1 MAALSPNSIDM
12 QLPLRLHFLFI
23 VNVPT
28 PFELV
33 GVRLLP
39 LKLKVCP
46 VLILSVAVP
55 TDKVFQ
61 LPSPSTQY
69 SQALPDK
76 LAVNPSSFASIV
88 R

>member
-1 MAALSPNSIDM
+1 M

-23 VNVPT
+23 VNVPI
-28 PFELV
+28 PFELF
-33 GVRLLP
+33 GVRLP

-46 VLILSVAVP
+46 LLILSVAVP
-55 TDKVFQ
+55 ADKVFQ
-61 LPSPSTQY
+61 LPLPSTQY
-69 SQALPDK
+69 SQALTNK